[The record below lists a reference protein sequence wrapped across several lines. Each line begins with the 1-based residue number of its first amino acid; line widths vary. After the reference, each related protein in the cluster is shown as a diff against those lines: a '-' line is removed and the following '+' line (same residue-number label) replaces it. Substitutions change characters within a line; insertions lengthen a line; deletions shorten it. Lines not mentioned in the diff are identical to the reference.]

1 VSGKEYQ
8 SVLIPKYL
16 HDFSCQG
23 SQCEDCCCC
32 FGWIVSIDQKTSD
45 KYLKVTDPELKP
57 LLEEYI
63 VKDDQCQT
71 NSHYKI
77 LKTLEGGR
85 CPFLNENK
93 LCNIQCKLGE
103 DYLSEICSVFP
114 RHANLIDGV
123 LEGSGTLG
131 CPEMARLILLNPQT
145 IEFDHI
151 DEWPHIH
158 YLILSSIDTKSSP
171 VTKYFWPLRIFTIK
185 VLQDRSYTLW
195 ERLMFLSIFY
205 NRTHQVSNNYKEIE
219 NFIDEYDR
227 LLSDCNTVKNIL
239 SGIPAANHI
248 QVKLIKSIID
258 LRYLHK
264 GQIYGSRYL
273 ECYNEFLMG
282 LNFSDGRNWDDI
294 LCDFDKTLQ
303 DIVKP
308 WLEKNEY
315 IFENY
320 LVNYVFKELVPL
332 RNDSTFFESFC
343 MMILHYAYV
352 SLLLVGIAAYH
363 KGITDEIIIKLFQ
376 SFSRTVEHTP
386 SYINDIYTLFKR
398 EDFFQLPYIAAIIKN

>member
-1 VSGKEYQ
+1 
-8 SVLIPKYL
+8 
-16 HDFSCQG
+16 
-23 SQCEDCCCC
+23 
-32 FGWIVSIDQKTSD
+32 
-45 KYLKVTDPELKP
+45 
-57 LLEEYI
+57 
-63 VKDDQCQT
+63 
-71 NSHYKI
+71 
-77 LKTLEGGR
+77 
-85 CPFLNENK
+85 
-93 LCNIQCKLGE
+93 
-103 DYLSEICSVFP
+103 
-114 RHANLIDGV
+114 
-123 LEGSGTLG
+123 
-131 CPEMARLILLNPQT
+131 
-145 IEFDHI
+145 
-151 DEWPHIH
+151 
-158 YLILSSIDTKSSP
+158 
-171 VTKYFWPLRIFTIK
+171 
-185 VLQDRSYTLW
+185 
-195 ERLMFLSIFY
+195 
-205 NRTHQVSNNYKEIE
+205 
-219 NFIDEYDR
+219 
-227 LLSDCNTVKNIL
+227 
-239 SGIPAANHI
+239 
-248 QVKLIKSIID
+248 
-258 LRYLHK
+258 
-264 GQIYGSRYL
+264 
-273 ECYNEFLMG
+273 MG